1 MCHDKLTEWATYGC
15 PRVLG
20 TMEAQRFYHHGVHAE
35 LAFGE
40 HHEYHPESIFKPFT
54 RSMSAS

>member
-1 MCHDKLTEWATYGC
+1 
-15 PRVLG
+15 
-20 TMEAQRFYHHGVHAE
+20 MEAQRFYHHGVHAE